1 MSRKWYAWIGLGAVA
16 FLGFFVYVC
25 NTAEFRLKH
34 PRFPDAVIK
43 VTADGAI
50 VQKQIQLVSHP
61 SREASPREP
70 QGPPTADVTERTFDF
85 GYMDPLT
92 QGRHAFVVRNTGKGL
107 LDLQVKDTT
116 CKCTVA
122 GAKDRVVPPGGE
134 TTVELS
140 WNTGRQPL
148 YSHSATI
155 VTNDPELPEFR
166 LQVQGKIRR
175 QLACSPEFLAVG
187 GIAAGAKAVATT
199 IVYSQVWE
207 SLEIVELKSQALGM
221 ILSAQW
227 LDAEQIPSELD
238 AKCAYRITA
247 QAPEKFSVQGAFQDV
262 VSVRVLDVATEEEET
277 LSIPLQGRV
286 LRTMSLYGPAI
297 GEDGEIDLGL
307 IAQATGTE
315 TNLLVK
321 IRDDQRELG
330 DVRVECSAPQVKASL
345 TPRGGGESGLYTLK
359 LKVPANAV
367 RCNHLATELRATL
380 TIRTEHPRI
389 GTQRFPIRFA
399 VD

>member
-1 MSRKWYAWIGLGAVA
+1 MSRKWYAWASLGAVA
-16 FLGFFVYVC
+16 FIGFFVYVC
-25 NTAEFRLKH
+25 NTTEFRMKH

-43 VTADGAI
+43 VTAEGAI
-50 VQKQIQLVSHP
+50 VQKQIQLVSHQ
-61 SREASPREP
+61 SLDTSPGEP
-70 QGPPTADVTERTFDF
+70 QGPPTAEAPERTFDF

-148 YSHSATI
+148 YNHSATI

-175 QLACSPEFLAVG
+175 RLACSPEFLAVG
-187 GIAAGAKAVATT
+187 GIAAGAKATATT

-207 SLEIVELKSQALGM
+207 TLEITELKSQALGM
-221 ILSAQW
+221 ILSAER
-227 LDAEQIPSELD
+227 LDADQIPSELD

-247 QAPEKFSVQGAFQDV
+247 QAPESFAVQGAFQDV
-262 VSVRVLDVATEEEET
+262 IAVRVLDVATEEEET

-286 LRTMSLYGPAI
+286 LRALSLYGPAI
-297 GEDGEIDLGL
+297 REDGEIELGL
-307 IAQATGTE
+307 VKRTVGAE

-321 IRDDQRELG
+321 IRDDQRDLG
-330 DVRVECSAPQVKASL
+330 EVRVECSAPQVKASL
-345 TPRGGGESGLYTLK
+345 SPRGAKEQGLYTLT
-359 LKVPANAV
+359 LAVPADAD
-367 RCNHLATELRATL
+367 RCNHLADELRATL

-389 GTQRFPIRFA
+389 GTQVFPLRFA